1 MTVSNI
7 PQGFMPDGTSIADQ
21 VANNADRVEQMRQ
34 RMKRFSET
42 SQPGTG
48 ARTVGTYGD
57 ALPPKSY

>member
-1 MTVSNI
+1 
-7 PQGFMPDGTSIADQ
+7 MPDGTSIADQ

-34 RMKRFSET
+34 RMKRFSDT

-48 ARTVGTYGD
+48 AWTVGTYGD